1 MMIRKQIGLK
11 VLTLGRK
18 RCVMEN
24 QRVRITK
31 MLLKN
36 SLIKILHEKKIE
48 KVTVSEL
55 CEDAGIN
62 RSTFYKHYGSQF
74 DVYSEIEQDFFK
86 AAIEMITFEKE
97 GGKTGICRFLEF
109 LKERKEEVYVVIVLQ
124 ANEDFIQRVFD
135 IPALRYF
142 ANENYDAR
150 FTERQNEYM
159 RIYEYNGGFALI
171 REWVASGC
179 VEEPAQIEELLLHL
193 SDYGKS

>member
-1 MMIRKQIGLK
+1 
-11 VLTLGRK
+11 
-18 RCVMEN
+18 
-24 QRVRITK
+24 
-31 MLLKN
+31 
-36 SLIKILHEKKIE
+36 
-48 KVTVSEL
+48 
-55 CEDAGIN
+55 
-62 RSTFYKHYGSQF
+62 
-74 DVYSEIEQDFFK
+74 
-86 AAIEMITFEKE
+86 MITFEKE

-142 ANENYDAR
+142 ANENYDDR